1 MIFVR
6 LLGDQPN
13 DVKNM
18 QRSIFDAELL
28 VNLDLF
34 AFSWEKL
41 RNMASAAEDDE
52 VCEEEENTVD
62 EDGSSATLKEG
73 WFLQVILK
81 CSW

>member
-6 LLGDQPN
+6 LPGDQPN

-34 AFSWEKL
+34 AFS
-41 RNMASAAEDDE
+41 
-52 VCEEEENTVD
+52 
-62 EDGSSATLKEG
+62 
-73 WFLQVILK
+73 
-81 CSW
+81 